1 MVGVWLLG
9 LLLELPLP
17 PFYHGFGR
25 IQRRLAKKHDV
36 KLVPKRV
43 LLSILAGGDATL
55 DSIHLSQ
62 IGQQKMADVVWGIV
76 GAGYV
81 KEELRGGLMKAS
93 DLLKQLKND
102 SEFQGI
108 MKNKEQKQKAHQK
121 ILEEDEKA
129 LVKELNEL
137 GYGIASIWDFVNNKN
152 RHKFLRSDIGDYSS
166 AYPILVKHLYEEHLP
181 EIREGI
187 IRSLTE
193 KNANSVASEALL
205 DAFYKEK
212 DSKMKWVVANALRTV
227 LNRSQKRKHPEY
239 KDVYRVKD

>member
-1 MVGVWLLG
+1 
-9 LLLELPLP
+9 
-17 PFYHGFGR
+17 
-25 IQRRLAKKHDV
+25 
-36 KLVPKRV
+36 
-43 LLSILAGGDATL
+43 
-55 DSIHLSQ
+55 
-62 IGQQKMADVVWGIV
+62 
-76 GAGYV
+76 
-81 KEELRGGLMKAS
+81 MKAS
-93 DLLKQLKND
+93 DLLKQLKKD
-102 SEFQGI
+102 SEYQGI

-137 GYGIASIWDFVNNKN
+137 GFGIASIWDFVTNKN
-152 RHKFLRSDIGDYSS
+152 RHKFLRSDIGDYSG

-212 DSKMKWVVANALRTV
+212 DSKMKWVLANALRTV

-239 KDVYRVKD
+239 KDVYRGKD